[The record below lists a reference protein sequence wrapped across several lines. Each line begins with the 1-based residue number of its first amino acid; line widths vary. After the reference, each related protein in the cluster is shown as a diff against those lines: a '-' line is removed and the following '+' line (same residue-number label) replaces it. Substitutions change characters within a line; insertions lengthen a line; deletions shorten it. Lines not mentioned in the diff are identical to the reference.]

1 MLMNTQRI
9 IQIANDLGFADIVQD
24 LNLISARMGQHDC
37 PLILPLV
44 GEFSSG
50 KTTLINALTD
60 SKELETAT
68 KPTTATIYE
77 VHFGAES
84 SHAKVL
90 NEDGTITEIDDLA
103 NLKNDVLKDAKVVT
117 VFDTSKK
124 VPSSTILVDTPGL
137 SSPDPKHK
145 QTLVDF
151 LPQADAILLVSD
163 INQQVTRSLTE
174 FVKTMSLSKRPI
186 YLVLTKCDTK
196 SPSDLESA
204 KKYIS
209 ENIHIGY
216 NNITCVSA
224 NSDNLDELYTLLNQ
238 IQSNKSKILEEVNAQ
253 RVKNLVTLT
262 VNRIDELL
270 ASTDN
275 NSDMDEAVRRKKYEL
290 NKLNRNIDS
299 LLESM
304 TGDINE
310 KGRNASRKFEDTIF
324 DRLDTLVAGKS
335 SNFDAEAVAA
345 INNTSSLILNEFKT
359 DIQSVLREKAQARRG
374 SDESVDLRSLSDID
388 LSQYSIEG
396 LSYNLSL
403 NTVGH
408 EYDGYIATGVK
419 IAGAVAA
426 VATVAVAAAPAAAAG
441 AGGAASVGV
450 GGAAAE
456 TALEIATVADIA
468 DTVTDVG
475 SMISN
480 KNTVSRIQQA
490 VSLAGQTSEQYSNIQ
505 SYNQN
510 IGQQMGASKG
520 IVESMVGFV
529 TDKTMGKP
537 QRRRA
542 IHDYMDATLI
552 PGFKSEISRIASSLS
567 QLIRNALYQE
577 AESTIAEMTN
587 ALEELNRI
595 KKEKKDEYDKRLTLL
610 RDYKNELSIL

>member
-1 MLMNTQRI
+1 MEAQRI

-24 LNLISARMGQHDC
+24 LNQISARAGQQDC

-60 SKELETAT
+60 SKKLETAT

-77 VHFGAES
+77 VHFGAEN

-90 NEDGTITEIDDLA
+90 NEDGTITEVDDLS
-103 NLKNDVLKDAKVVT
+103 NLKNDILKDAKVVT

-224 NSDNLDELYTLLNQ
+224 NSENLDELYTLLNQ

-262 VNRIDELL
+262 INRIDELL

-335 SNFDAEAVAA
+335 NNFDAEAVAA

-441 AGGAASVGV
+441 AGGAASVGA

-577 AESTIAEMTN
+577 AESTIAEMTD

>member
-1 MLMNTQRI
+1 MDTQRI

-24 LNLISARMGQHDC
+24 LNQISARMGQQDC
-37 PLILPLV
+37 PLVLPLV

-60 SKELETAT
+60 SKKLETAT

-77 VHFGAES
+77 VHFGAEN
-84 SHAKVL
+84 SHARVL
-90 NEDGTITEIDDLA
+90 NEDGTITDVDELS
-103 NLKNDVLKDAKVVT
+103 NLKNDILKDAKVVT
-117 VFDTSKK
+117 VFDTSKRI
-124 VPSSTILVDTPGL
+124 PSSTILVDTPGL

-196 SPSDLESA
+196 SPSDLEEA

-224 NSDNLDELYTLLNQ
+224 NADNLDELYALFNQ
-238 IQSNKSKILEEVNAQ
+238 IQLNKSKILEEVNTQ
-253 RVKNLVTLT
+253 TIKNLVTLT
-262 VNRIDELL
+262 INRIDELL
-270 ASTDN
+270 NSTQDN
-275 NSDMDEAVRRKKYEL
+275 SNMEEEVRKKKYEL
-290 NKLNRNIDS
+290 DKLNRNIDS
-299 LLESM
+299 LLDSM

-310 KGRNASRKFEDTIF
+310 KSRNASRKFEDTIF

-335 SNFDAEAVAA
+335 NNFDSEAVSA
-345 INNTSSLILNEFKT
+345 INNTSSLILNEFKAE
-359 DIQSVLREKAQARRG
+359 IQSVLRAKAQARRG
-374 SDESVDLRSLSDID
+374 SDESVDLRLLSDID
-388 LSQYSIEG
+388 MSQYSIEG

-441 AGGAASVGV
+441 AGGTASVGV

-468 DTVTDVG
+468 DTVTDV
-475 SMISN
+475 SSIISN
-480 KNTVSRIQQA
+480 KNTVSKIQQA
-490 VSLAGQTSEQYSNIQ
+490 VSLAGQTSEQYANIQ
-505 SYNQN
+505 NYNQN

-520 IVESMVGFV
+520 IVESMVGLV

-542 IHDYMDATLI
+542 IHDYMDTTLI
-552 PGFKSEISRIASSLS
+552 PGFKSEISRISTSLS
-567 QLIRNALYQE
+567 LLIRNALHQE

-587 ALEELNRI
+587 ALEELHRI
-595 KKEKKDEYDKRLTLL
+595 KREKDEEYNKRVALL

>member
-1 MLMNTQRI
+1 MEAQRI

-24 LNLISARMGQHDC
+24 LNQISARAGQQDC

-60 SKELETAT
+60 SKKLETAT

-103 NLKNDVLKDAKVVT
+103 NLKNDILKDAKVVT

-224 NSDNLDELYTLLNQ
+224 NSENLDELYTLLNQ

-262 VNRIDELL
+262 INRIDELL
-270 ASTDN
+270 ASTET

-335 SNFDAEAVAA
+335 NNFDAEAVAA

-542 IHDYMDATLI
+542 IHDYMDVTLI

-577 AESTIAEMTN
+577 AESTIAEMTD

>member
-1 MLMNTQRI
+1 MDTQRI
-9 IQIANDLGFADIVQD
+9 IQIASDLGFADIVQD
-24 LNLISARMGQHDC
+24 LNQISARMGQQDC
-37 PLILPLV
+37 PLVLPLV

-60 SKELETAT
+60 SKKLETAT

-77 VHFGAES
+77 VHFGAEK

-90 NEDGTITEIDDLA
+90 NEDGTITDVDDLS
-103 NLKNDVLKDAKVVT
+103 NLKNDILKDAKVVT
-117 VFDTSKK
+117 VFDSSKK
-124 VPSSTILVDTPGL
+124 IPSSTIVVDTPGL

-224 NSDNLDELYTLLNQ
+224 NADNLDELYALFNQ
-238 IQSNKSKILEEVNAQ
+238 ILLNKSKILEEVNTQ
-253 RVKNLVTLT
+253 RIKNLVTLT
-262 VNRIDELL
+262 INRIDELL
-270 ASTDN
+270 NSTQDN
-275 NSDMDEAVRRKKYEL
+275 SNMEEEVRKKKYEL
-290 NKLNRNIDS
+290 DKLNRNIDS
-299 LLESM
+299 LLDSM

-310 KGRNASRKFEDTIF
+310 KSRNASRKFEDTIF

-335 SNFDAEAVAA
+335 NNFDAEAVSA
-345 INNTSSLILNEFKT
+345 INNTSSLILNEFKA
-359 DIQSVLREKAQARRG
+359 DIQSVLRAKAQARRG
-374 SDESVDLRSLSDID
+374 SEESVNLRSLSDID

-396 LSYNLSL
+396 ISYNLNL
-403 NTVGH
+403 NAAGH

-426 VATVAVAAAPAAAAG
+426 VATVAVAAPAVVG
-441 AGGAASVGV
+441 AGGAATA

-456 TALEIATVADIA
+456 TAMEIATVADIA

-475 SMISN
+475 SIISN
-480 KNTVSRIQQA
+480 KNTVSKIQQA
-490 VSLAGQTSEQYSNIQ
+490 VSLAGQTSEQYANIQ
-505 SYNQN
+505 NYNQN

-542 IHDYMDATLI
+542 IHDYIDTTLI
-552 PGFKSEISRIASSLS
+552 PGFKSEISRISTSLS
-567 QLIRNALYQE
+567 QLIRNALHQE

-595 KKEKKDEYDKRLTLL
+595 KKEKKEEYNKRVTLL

>member
-1 MLMNTQRI
+1 MEAQRI

-24 LNLISARMGQHDC
+24 LNQISARAGQQDC

-60 SKELETAT
+60 SKKLETAT

-90 NEDGTITEIDDLA
+90 NEDGTITEVDDLS
-103 NLKNDVLKDAKVVT
+103 NLKNDILKDAKVVT

-216 NNITCVSA
+216 NKITCVSA
-224 NSDNLDELYTLLNQ
+224 NSENLDELYTLLNQ

-262 VNRIDELL
+262 INRIDELL

-335 SNFDAEAVAA
+335 NNFDAEAVAA

-441 AGGAASVGV
+441 AGGAASVGA

-577 AESTIAEMTN
+577 AESTIAEMTD

>member
-1 MLMNTQRI
+1 MEAQRI

-24 LNLISARMGQHDC
+24 LNQISARAGQQDC

-60 SKELETAT
+60 SKKLETAT

-77 VHFGAES
+77 VHFGTES

-103 NLKNDVLKDAKVVT
+103 NLKNDILKDAKVVT

-224 NSDNLDELYTLLNQ
+224 NSENLDELYTLLNQ

-335 SNFDAEAVAA
+335 NNFDAEAVAA